1 MKESSLPFDHRAD
14 PELGAALRAALEPGD
29 PAPFVARVLAQARLA
44 RARRHE
50 VPTWDILARWA
61 RAGITAAAA
70 AALVAGFAMGRA
82 IQSRATPDDVMVASA
97 GAGANALLSSP
108 RAPDASVVF
117 TSLVERDR

>member
-1 MKESSLPFDHRAD
+1 MMEPSLPFDHRAD

-29 PAPFVARVLAQARLA
+29 PAPFVARVLAQAELTRG
-44 RARRHE
+44 RRRD

-61 RAGITAAAA
+61 RAGIAAAA
-70 AALVAGFAMGRA
+70 VAALVAGFAVGRA
-82 IQSRATPDDVMVASA
+82 MQSGATLDDVMVASA

-117 TSLVERDR
+117 TSLVERER

>member
-1 MKESSLPFDHRAD
+1 MMEPSLPFDHRAD

-29 PAPFVARVLAQARLA
+29 PAPFVARVLAQAELTRG
-44 RARRHE
+44 RRD

-61 RAGITAAAA
+61 RAGIAAAA
-70 AALVAGFAMGRA
+70 VAALVAGFAVGRA
-82 IQSRATPDDVMVASA
+82 MQSGATLDDVMVASA

-117 TSLVERDR
+117 TSLVERER